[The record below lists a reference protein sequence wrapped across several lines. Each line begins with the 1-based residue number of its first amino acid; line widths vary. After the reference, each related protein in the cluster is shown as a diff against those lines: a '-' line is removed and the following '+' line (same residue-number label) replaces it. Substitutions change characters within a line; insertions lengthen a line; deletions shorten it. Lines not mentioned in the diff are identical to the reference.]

1 LLSRRHTLLLL
12 LLCLSCDGD
21 GSRTAAQLVLTPD
34 PTIAPASAL
43 VREIRRIDVIVGSRE
58 GLRGAEQPG
67 PLPGGGTALDWDG
80 DGKLDVRFSAVAP
93 GPELPVLEVGVGDN
107 AGRDLVFRIF
117 GFSST
122 EETDTDL
129 AAGQGGASVAV
140 PAGEVRRVGAPFNL
154 TPRARP
160 PQVLLVLP
168 ADGVKVPANLGSITA
183 VLSTAVKPE
192 SLAGNVR
199 LISPKGVVVAV
210 EVKSELAT
218 VASTTF
224 SKEQRSV
231 LSITFPP
238 FAEWQGS
245 YELQIG
251 PGISSLAGKR
261 FDQDPQTPTEEP
273 FVSHFTVEGE
283 TGGGSPCDACPAAY
297 LCDEAKRCLPVL
309 GCAAGCNKGLVCDSA
324 QGQCVQDC
332 RGYGLCFDPAALCDA
347 KTGLCHR

>member
-1 LLSRRHTLLLL
+1 LLSRRQTPLLF

-34 PTIAPASAL
+34 PTIAPVSAL
-43 VREIRRIDVIVGSRE
+43 VRELRRIDVIVGSRE
-58 GLRGAEQPG
+58 GLRGVEQPG
-67 PLPGGGTALDWDG
+67 ALPGGGTALDWDG
-80 DGKLDVRFSAVAP
+80 DGKLDVRFSAMAL
-93 GPELPVLEVGVGDN
+93 GPELPVLEVGVGEN

-122 EETDTDL
+122 EESDTDL

-168 ADGVKVPANLGSITA
+168 ADGVEVPGNLGSITA
-183 VLSTAVKPE
+183 VLSTTVKPE
-192 SLAGNVR
+192 SLSGNVR
-199 LISPKGVVVAV
+199 LISPKGVAVAV

-231 LSITFPP
+231 LSIAIPP
-238 FAEWQGS
+238 FAEYTGS
-245 YELQIG
+245 YQLQIG
-251 PGISSLAGKR
+251 PGILSAAGKP
-261 FDQDPQTPTEEP
+261 FDQDPLTEVEEP
-273 FVSHFTVEGE
+273 FVSHFTVRGD
-283 TGGGSPCDACPAAY
+283 TGGGSPCDACPKDY
-297 LCDEAKRCLPVL
+297 LCDDAKRCLPVL
-309 GCAAGCNKGLVCDSA
+309 GCAAGCSKGLVCDA
-324 QGQCVQDC
+324 GQGQCVQDC
-332 RGYGLCFDPAALCDA
+332 RGYGLCYDPGASCDA
-347 KTGLCHR
+347 TTGLCHK